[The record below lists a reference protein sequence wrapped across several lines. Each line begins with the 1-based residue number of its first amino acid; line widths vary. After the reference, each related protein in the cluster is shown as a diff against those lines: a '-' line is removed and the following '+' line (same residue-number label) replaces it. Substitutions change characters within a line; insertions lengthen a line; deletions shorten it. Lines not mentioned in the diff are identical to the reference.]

1 MNVNE
6 KNQEQL
12 SEWERKSTKLIVSDQ
27 YRKQFQAF
35 SVHFESEME
44 ILKDKDL
51 EQEVKLLRKLISYE
65 G

>member
-1 MNVNE
+1 MNNE
-6 KNQEQL
+6 KL
-12 SEWERKSTKLIVSDQ
+12 SEWERQSTKLIVSDQ

-35 SVHFESEME
+35 SVHLESEME

>member
-6 KNQEQL
+6 KTQEQL
-12 SEWERKSTKLIVSDQ
+12 SEWERKSTNWIVSDQ

-35 SVHFESEME
+35 LAHLESEME
-44 ILKDKDL
+44 IFKDKDL
-51 EQEVKLLRKLISYE
+51 EQEVKLLRKLNDCE